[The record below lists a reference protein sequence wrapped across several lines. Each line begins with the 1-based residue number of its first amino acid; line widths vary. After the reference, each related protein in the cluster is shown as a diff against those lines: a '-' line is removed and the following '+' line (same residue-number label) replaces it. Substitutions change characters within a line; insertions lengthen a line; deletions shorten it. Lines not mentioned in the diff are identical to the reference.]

1 MLKQKQV
8 GEVGRR
14 VLCPLLGLALGAQSP
29 PLRAQAPADPD
40 VARGIQQIQAGDL
53 DAGIFTLDAVVQR
66 LAREPARSREASLAY
81 LYLGVAYLGKSLE
94 SAAKA
99 KFREAVLRDKDLT
112 VSPDQFPPK
121 VIDLFEAAKRE
132 ATEKKGSKTG
142 LILLGIGA
150 AAAGGAALALGGS
163 AGPSAAPSP
172 RPTPTPPPATASLER
187 TFAVGETGQLSE
199 NSGEFFVGPPG
210 EVTAT
215 ARWSNS
221 CVITFWLDLHPV
233 LGASPI
239 APANQNNQVTTFT
252 AERKWPGLT
261 PGNYFVRFFYQCSIR
276 QPDTIVLRIEYTTG

>member
-163 AGPSAAPSP
+163 AGPSAASSPSP
-172 RPTPTPPPATASLER
+172 SPATACPLNTKTGTVALAPDER
-187 TFAVGETGQLSE
+187 DVFTIPTFAVPCAGTLDA
-199 NSGEFFVGPPG
+199 V
-210 EVTAT
+210 AT
-215 ARWSNS
+215 WDDPN
-221 CVITFWLDLHPV
+221 
-233 LGASPI
+233 
-239 APANQNNQVTTFT
+239 
-252 AERKWPGLT
+252 
-261 PGNYFVRFFYQCSIR
+261 VRPLISIR
-276 QPDTIVLRIEYTTG
+276 SEDGVTLNVNSSSVAIPPPFNRLPFSVAVQPGRYNAGLYRNPGGPSQAVPIRLEITHPGT